1 MESKERFGGMSKNSR
16 AGHPLQNFVINPE
29 GKAKATKIVED
40 PDMEARKKI
49 ERLKDE
55 REIRELEQGL
65 RH

>member
-1 MESKERFGGMSKNSR
+1 MSKSSR

-29 GKAKATKIVED
+29 GKAKATKIVDD

>member
-1 MESKERFGGMSKNSR
+1 M
-16 AGHPLQNFVINPE
+16 QNFVINPE
-29 GKAKATKIVED
+29 GKAKATKIVDD

-55 REIRELEQGL
+55 RKIRELEQGL